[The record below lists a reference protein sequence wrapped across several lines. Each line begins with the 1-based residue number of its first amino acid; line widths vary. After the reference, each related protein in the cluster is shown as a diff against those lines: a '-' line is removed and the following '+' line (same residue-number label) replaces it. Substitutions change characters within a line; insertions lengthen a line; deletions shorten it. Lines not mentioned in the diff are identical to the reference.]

1 MRAEGLCANTSTCL
15 LRRQLTNCKYQ
26 KLGRF
31 EDQKLVKKTDLKK
44 EKHLNEKFFLLHY
57 VALQIRPS
65 IVSVFFCLFVWGT
78 KGKNKEK
85 KNPNKSP
92 GLRDIISDFPA
103 MIASPLPPPHHF
115 QENYLVYS
123 LIFCTVKI
131 QSISTGH
138 LLKFSTS
145 LCSILG
151 LLLESLAFSIVQLPG
166 LMMPL
171 GQVLVWQKYRRQ
183 YMTSQQF
190 QLKPVGSSDRRKHT
204 DDK

>member
-1 MRAEGLCANTSTCL
+1 MRNFSYSITLHYKYVPVLYLFFFVCL
-15 LRRQLTNCKYQ
+15 
-26 KLGRF
+26 F
-31 EDQKLVKKTDLKK
+31 EEQK
-44 EKHLNEKFFLLHY
+44 EK
-57 VALQIRPS
+57 IR
-65 IVSVFFCLFVWGT
+65 
-78 KGKNKEK
+78 K

-190 QLKPVGSSDRRKHT
+190 QLKPVCSSDRRKHT

>member
-1 MRAEGLCANTSTCL
+1 MRNFSYSITWHYKYVPVLYLFFFVCL
-15 LRRQLTNCKYQ
+15 
-26 KLGRF
+26 F
-31 EDQKLVKKTDLKK
+31 EEQK
-44 EKHLNEKFFLLHY
+44 EKIRKKKPK
-57 VALQIRPS
+57 QIPRTQGYNLWLS
-65 IVSVFFCLFVWGT
+65 SHDC
-78 KGKNKEK
+78 
-85 KNPNKSP
+85 
-92 GLRDIISDFPA
+92 FP
-103 MIASPLPPPHHF
+103 PPPPPHHF

-190 QLKPVGSSDRRKHT
+190 QLKPVCSSDRRKHT